1 MTDDKINE
9 ALWRALAVH
18 DRPMRA
24 LVAFA
29 AAHSDSKAALE
40 LVLGELTDEQRA
52 AIGPLIE
59 AEKTARAEW
68 LKAHPVASSESGG
81 PRA

>member
-1 MTDDKINE
+1 MNDKITA
-9 ALWRALAVH
+9 ALWRALAIH
-18 DRPMRA
+18 DRPLRA

-29 AAHSDSKAALE
+29 SVHGDSPAALE
-40 LVLGELTDEQRA
+40 LVLGELTDEERS

-68 LKAHPVASSESGG
+68 LKSHPTASAEPGG
-81 PRA
+81 QRA